1 MSGFFPINTFLC
13 TRKNVLIGKRKI
25 TILIY
30 LLTYPYLFIEAKGV
44 WCDSTYGNIW
54 KHLYIYVCFFSTCNV
69 CIIIL
74 CKNTCS
80 EKHTKNPYV
89 KICELEVKINLLPS
103 KLAKI
108 SETSNAF
115 IHAQVACGQKL

>member
-1 MSGFFPINTFLC
+1 MGGCLFVFFPINTFLC
-13 TRKNVLIGKRKI
+13 TRKKVSIGKRKI

-30 LLTYPYLFIEAKGV
+30 LHIHIYLLRSREFGV
-44 WCDSTYGNIW
+44 IQHMVTYGNI
-54 KHLYIYVCFFSTCNV
+54 YIYVFSTCNV

-80 EKHTKNPYV
+80 EKHTKNPFV